1 MRRKTFAPNAVII
14 GVLVGILVYVS
25 TENVVLTVIA
35 AIGVSVVGWI
45 AISWIEKI
53 ISRGID
59 AGVAA
64 IQKGVQNRKENNQNN
79 DNNDEK

>member
-14 GVLVGILVYVS
+14 GVLVGILVYIS

-45 AISWIEKI
+45 AIFWIEKI
-53 ISRGID
+53 ILRFGLFCIF
-59 AGVAA
+59 ALLK
-64 IQKGVQNRKENNQNN
+64 Q
-79 DNNDEK
+79 